1 MVRERLAITPSANE
15 TTPRRRALSAK
26 AAEITAW
33 FTPTM
38 RERQGAAPL
47 LSVLHVVSCA
57 VGGRALV
64 AAPENI
70 GSCDA
75 QFEAPQARALQ
86 HPRPPPDQDDKLLQ
100 IAACPDTSAC
110 PGDGATRTVFVYQGG
125 KSDAAFG
132 NLFYAMA
139 ANAVLY
145 ASHKGQVPLIQFE
158 RSRVYKTMGKNV
170 RALIPRARTYHAC
183 AHRARRTMHVAHR
196 TPHAAH
202 HAPRA

>member
-1 MVRERLAITPSANE
+1 
-15 TTPRRRALSAK
+15 
-26 AAEITAW
+26 
-33 FTPTM
+33 M
-38 RERQGAAPL
+38 RQRQGAAPL
-47 LSVLHVVSCA
+47 LSVLYVVSYA
-57 VGGRALV
+57 VGGRALS
-64 AAPENI
+64 ASPENL

-86 HPRPPPDQDDKLLQ
+86 HPKPPPNQDDKLVQ
-100 IAACPDTSAC
+100 MAACPDTSAC
-110 PGDGATRTVFVYQGG
+110 PSDGTTRTVFVYQGG

-170 RALIPRARTYHAC
+170 RALIPRARTYPAC
-183 AHRARRTMHVAHR
+183 AHRARRTMHAARR
-196 TPHAAH
+196 TPCTSGLNRRL
-202 HAPRA
+202 APCSGR